1 MSDAALEELRYPL
14 GQFAYRDLQTA
25 AQRRGCIDRID
36 VLPSVI
42 DRAIEGLSE
51 AQLDT
56 PYREGGWTARQ
67 VVHHLPDSHL
77 NAYVRFRLALTE
89 PTPTIRP
96 YLERLWAELPDA
108 RTAPVEASLALLKGL
123 HRRWV
128 LLLRSLGP
136 AEWELRYLHPEHGRE
151 WTLDEALAMYAWHGE
166 HHAAHITRLRARMG
180 WS

>member
-1 MSDAALEELRYPL
+1 VSDAALDELRYPI
-14 GQFAYRDLQTA
+14 GQFAYRGLQTA
-25 AQRRGCIDRID
+25 GQRGSCVERIEAAPGL
-36 VLPSVI
+36 VR
-42 DRAIEGLSE
+42 RAVEGLTE

-56 PYREGGWTARQ
+56 RYREGGWTVRQ

-77 NAYVRFRLALTE
+77 NAYTRFRLALTE

-96 YLERLWAELPDA
+96 YIEHRWAELPDA
-108 RTAPVEASLALLKGL
+108 KTAPTEISLALLEAL

-128 LLLRSLGP
+128 LLLRSLRP
-136 AEWELRYLHPEHGRE
+136 AEWEIRYMHPEHARE

-166 HHAAHITRLRARMG
+166 HHTAHVTRLRARMG